1 MEYKKDIQI
10 NEEQKP
16 MSDINRQEN
25 ILVLKGENKDSVRYD
40 EFEKTL
46 KNRTEKLIM
55 ALYMVTDCI
64 EGEDPLK
71 SKIRTLG
78 VEILSDIGRLSRSTY
93 GEKHTI
99 LSDFSN
105 KESSLISMLYVS
117 MTVGLISNMNYVILK
132 REFLKVKED
141 TENKKREVYTT
152 KEESNPSNFDGSIAD
167 IFKQDYFTDKQI
179 AQGNIIKDTTPIKDI
194 IKKPYNNVLYKINNK
209 TDLSV
214 IKSHKNLSRAL
225 DVGLKV
231 ERKNKIIKL
240 IKEKKEVMIKDISRL
255 ITDCSEKTIQREL
268 SSLVEQGILNKIGKK
283 RWSRYTLKTL

>member
-25 ILVLKGENKDSVRYD
+25 IFIFKGENKDSVRYD

-64 EGEDPLK
+64 AGEDPLK

-99 LSDFSN
+99 LADFSN
-105 KESSLISMLYVS
+105 KESALISMLYVS

-141 TENKKREVYTT
+141 TENKKSEVYTT
-152 KEESNPSNFDGSIAD
+152 KEESNPSNFEGSIAD

-179 AQGNIIKDTTPIKDI
+179 PQGNIIKDTTPIKDI
-194 IKKPYNNVLYKINNK
+194 TKKPYNNVLYKINNK